1 MELKPVRNARNCR
14 TDIEE
19 AERLRDTHATGEVF
33 CQRRESANY
42 GRTMTDLI
50 SRLGVRYLADSGHVG
65 DLPL

>member
-33 CQRRESANY
+33 CQRRESAKS
-42 GRTMTDLI
+42 GPSHRSSI
-50 SRLGVRYLADSGHVG
+50 PGVRSGRA
-65 DLPL
+65 LKSRR